1 MMNENIVNERVKL
14 IETRL
19 KAALNP
25 NMLRIEDE
33 SAEHAGHAG
42 ARQSGGGH
50 FHVTLVS
57 SLFEGKGLLARHR
70 LVYNALE
77 GLIGPEIHALQ
88 IVAKTPLEYG
98 A

>member
-1 MMNENIVNERVKL
+1 MNERVKL

-19 KAALNP
+19 KNALNP
-25 NMLRIEDE
+25 MFLTIEDQSRAHE
-33 SAEHAGHAG
+33 GHAG
-42 ARQSGGGH
+42 ARESGGGH

-57 SLFEGKGLLARHR
+57 ALFEGKLPLARHR

-88 IVAKTPLEYG
+88 IVAKTPEEHQQR
-98 A
+98 